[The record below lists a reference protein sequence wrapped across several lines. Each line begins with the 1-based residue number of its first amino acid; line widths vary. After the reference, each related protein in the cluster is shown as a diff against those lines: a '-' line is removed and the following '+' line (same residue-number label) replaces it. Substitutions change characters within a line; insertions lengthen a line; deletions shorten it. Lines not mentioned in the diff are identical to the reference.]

1 MLFGKVVAI
10 DFNKR
15 DKYTRII
22 GKVILDG
29 NDINLEQIKRGLA
42 WHYKQYEKEQELAD
56 RSIYA
61 NEEYLARR
69 DSKGLWA
76 DQNPVPPW
84 EFRKNRYKN
93 SK

>member
-1 MLFGKVVAI
+1 MVFGKVVAI

-42 WHYKQYEKEQELAD
+42 WHYKT
-56 RSIYA
+56 
-61 NEEYLARR
+61 
-69 DSKGLWA
+69 
-76 DQNPVPPW
+76 V
-84 EFRKNRYKN
+84 
-93 SK
+93 